1 MKFVI
6 SMAYS
11 TINDIVELAKCADD
25 CGWDAITFSDHI
37 VHPETI
43 NTPYPYTKDGK
54 RRWEAFTDWPD
65 PWVIIGACAAVTKNL
80 RFTNNVFVLPIRN
93 PFLVAKAV
101 STAAIISN
109 NRVTLTIGVGWSKDE
124 YLLMEQDFHTRGKR
138 CDEMIDV
145 MRKLWTGK
153 MVNHDG
159 AFYPFGNLEMNPAP
173 TEEIPIWVGGISK
186 AAFKR
191 AARVGNGWLSDLQPS
206 DEIIESVK
214 AINVLRKEYARDH
227 LPFDVMASPNDAWE
241 INGYKKLED
250 NGVTHLLTMPWAF
263 YHGENATLEQKKD
276 GIKRFAEDV
285 IEPMR

>member
-11 TINDIVELAKCADD
+11 TINDIVDLAKCADD

-138 CDEMIDV
+138 CDEMIAV
-145 MRKLWTGK
+145 MRKLWSGK

-159 AFYPFGNLEMNPAP
+159 QFYPFGNLEMNPAP
-173 TEEIPIWVGGISK
+173 TEEIPIWIGGIST
-186 AAFKR
+186 AAHKR

-214 AINVLRKEYARDH
+214 AINTLRAEYGRDH

-285 IEPMR
+285 IHKMR

>member
-11 TINDIVELAKCADD
+11 TINDIVELAKCADECD
-25 CGWDAITFSDHI
+25 WDAITFSDHI

-145 MRKLWTGK
+145 MRKLWTGQ

-159 AFYPFGNLEMNPAP
+159 QFYPFGNLEMNPAP

-191 AARVGNGWLSDLQPS
+191 AARTGNGWLSDLQPS
-206 DEIIESVK
+206 SEIIESVK
-214 AINVLRKEYARDH
+214 AINMLRKEYARDH

-285 IEPMR
+285 IHKMR

>member
-11 TINDIVELAKCADD
+11 SINDIVELAKCADD

-138 CDEMIDV
+138 CDEMIEV

-159 AFYPFGNLEMNPAP
+159 QFYPFGNLEMNPAP

-206 DEIIESVK
+206 SEIIESVR
-214 AINVLRKEYARDH
+214 AINVLRGEYGRDH

-285 IEPMR
+285 IHKMR

>member
-1 MKFVI
+1 
-6 SMAYS
+6 
-11 TINDIVELAKCADD
+11 
-25 CGWDAITFSDHI
+25 
-37 VHPETI
+37 
-43 NTPYPYTKDGK
+43 
-54 RRWEAFTDWPD
+54 
-65 PWVIIGACAAVTKNL
+65 
-80 RFTNNVFVLPIRN
+80 
-93 PFLVAKAV
+93 
-101 STAAIISN
+101 
-109 NRVTLTIGVGWSKDE
+109 
-124 YLLMEQDFHTRGKR
+124 
-138 CDEMIDV
+138 

-153 MVNHDG
+153 MVDHDG

-214 AINVLRKEYARDH
+214 VINVLRKEYGRDH

-250 NGVTHLLTMPWAF
+250 NGITHLLTMPWAF

-285 IEPMR
+285 IHKMR

>member
-138 CDEMIDV
+138 CDEMIEV

-153 MVNHDG
+153 MVDHDG

-214 AINVLRKEYARDH
+214 VINVLRKEYGRDH

-250 NGVTHLLTMPWAF
+250 NGITHLLTMPWAF

-285 IEPMR
+285 IHKMR